1 MLHTFFFVVYLFV
14 VVWASEIQYYKLYQ
28 EHFCRYE
35 GNVHLKRA
43 GKNKAHHRLILAV
56 SVGVLAVLFV
66 LFVGSL
72 LLLHYIRRKTSK
84 QKSENKGK
92 ISHNNIAE

>member
-1 MLHTFFFVVYLFV
+1 MLHIMCISICGCVGIGNTILFP
-14 VVWASEIQYYKLYQ
+14 KLYQ

-43 GKNKAHHRLILAV
+43 GKNKAHHRLVLAV

-92 ISHNNIAE
+92 VSHNTT